1 MFQLEK
7 LERII
12 RGDASGINVYAYNT
26 ADGNLTLHSA
36 TLVIARV
43 HKGG

>member
-12 RGDASGINVYAYNT
+12 RGDASAINFY
-26 ADGNLTLHSA
+26 S